1 MIKRTNGKRLIV
13 AVVDVV
19 AVVAVVDV
27 VTVVAVAAV
36 VTIVTVAGERKRLVL
51 EFSSLLLLLR
61 HNFVIDLFFRT
72 LI

>member
-13 AVVDVV
+13 AVVAVVDVVAVVVVV

-27 VTVVAVAAV
+27 VTV
-36 VTIVTVAGERKRLVL
+36 AGERKCLIQ